1 MKTLSLAV
9 LITVCTCS
17 AAWPNPILLAPSGST
32 LSTGQVRAEA
42 AIGVEE
48 ENGNYFWLG
57 AGLLQFEAHVTRL
70 SDVKGRTEDR
80 IGAQWN
86 FLPETFA
93 TPAVAFGVTDATSES
108 DEGIGGYVVVTKRLK
123 TARLLPLVTELS
135 GTVGVGTGGLNG
147 LFGGVEARFAGGVFV
162 QAEYDGDD
170 INGAV
175 GWQPIKMFRIKGY
188 RIKDE
193 FYVGAEIRPLSF

>member
-1 MKTLSLAV
+1 MKTVSFAA
-9 LITVCTCS
+9 LIAICACG
-17 AAWPNPILLAPSGST
+17 ALRANPILMAPSGST
-32 LSTGQVRAEA
+32 LGTGQVRAEA
-42 AIGVEE
+42 AVGVEE

-57 AGLLQFEAHVTRL
+57 AGLAQFEAHVLRL

-93 TPAVAFGVTDATSES
+93 TPGVAFGVTDAASES
-108 DEGIGGYVVVTKRLK
+108 EEGIGGYVVVTKRLK
-123 TARLLPLVTELS
+123 TARLLPVLSEIS
-135 GTVGVGTGGLNG
+135 GTVGVGGGGING
-147 LFGGVEARFAGGVFV
+147 LFGGVEARFSGGFFV

-170 INGAV
+170 FNGAV
-175 GWQPIKMFRIKGY
+175 GWQPVKMFRIKGY

-193 FYVGAEIRPLSF
+193 FYVGAEVRPFSF